1 MRKYKLIKEYP
12 GSPKLNRIIQDT
24 NPVNGAQDAWF
35 DEDWCKPNKTSFI
48 LPKSL
53 KPENFPEFWQEV
65 KEKEFEIL
73 EFICEDLILESSI
86 FNQPF
91 EGNDTWNIRKV
102 KRISDSVEFQIGDK
116 VKYTTGSITWNI
128 DNFYIRE
135 NDNVLLVRSKD
146 NINVETISTIEHVKE
161 PLFKDFLGNELFEG
175 DKTFN
180 VCHKFGWEID
190 NNRILTKASKFV
202 QDNYK
207 ENAAWLYFKY
217 KEDRDK
223 YIEQNKPIYSKKQ
236 VLDALNSPIETI
248 NYSGV
253 EFILKSRVKE
263 KLGL

>member
-116 VKYTTGSITWNI
+116 VKYSKGSIIWNI

-146 NINVETISTIEHVKE
+146 NINVETISTIEHCKE
-161 PLFKDFLGNELFEG
+161 PLFRDFLGNEIFKG
-175 DKTFN
+175 DIY
-180 VCHKFGWEID
+180 WYI
-190 NNRILTKASKFV
+190 TKDWDIFHTAIIPEDSKISKGIRFLDKALGIGYI
-202 QDNYK
+202 QDN
-207 ENAAWLYFKY
+207 AT
-217 KEDRDK
+217 
-223 YIEQNKPIYSKKQ
+223 IYSKKQ
-236 VLDALNSPIETI
+236 ILDALNSPIETI